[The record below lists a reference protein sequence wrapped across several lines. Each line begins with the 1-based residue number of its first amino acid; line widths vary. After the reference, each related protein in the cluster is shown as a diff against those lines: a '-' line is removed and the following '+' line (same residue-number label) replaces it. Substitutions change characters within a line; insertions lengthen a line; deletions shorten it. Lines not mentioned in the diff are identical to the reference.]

1 MGRKEND
8 CLTQIKIFSRVNIN
22 DRISDLEEDINK
34 WLNCNEDEVEVLE
47 IKWHFENTRV
57 VMIVYKLV

>member
-1 MGRKEND
+1 
-8 CLTQIKIFSRVNIN
+8 LTQIKIFSRVNIN